1 MVTRPSIP
9 SEAPSTSSCR
19 GGAIVSEWMR
29 GIEKVER
36 EEERRRRMQQQ
47 QQKYHRQNSDD
58 LGPELQALTPE
69 ERAKILEVMR
79 RDTLL
84 QMHNEMKVR

>member
-1 MVTRPSIP
+1 MQR
-9 SEAPSTSSCR
+9 
-19 GGAIVSEWMR
+19 
-29 GIEKVER
+29 
-36 EEERRRRMQQQ
+36 QQQ
-47 QQKYHRQNSDD
+47 QQKYHRQDSDD